1 MPKDIKEHVAAQIMA
16 NTAAGAALACFVFA
30 SDDLFYNI
38 TVNVS
43 LLLSRPTVDH
53 LINFWILA
61 GQCYLYIVCVTD
73 DRIRICWDVP

>member
-53 LINFWILA
+53 LINF
-61 GQCYLYIVCVTD
+61 
-73 DRIRICWDVP
+73 